1 MAQNSP
7 SNRTPTEVITS
18 VEQWASHALTQPN
31 DPMRK
36 DVAAVLAGCQFSR
49 VQTLMLSCYR
59 TGRRPSESLL
69 DKYNRAAERF
79 DSALS
84 AAGVG
89 GGE

>member
-1 MAQNSP
+1 MT
-7 SNRTPTEVITS
+7 NRTPTEVIAS
-18 VEQWASHALTQPN
+18 VEQWASHIITQPN

-36 DVAAVLAGCQFSR
+36 DVAAVLAMARAGQAFQR
-49 VQTLMLSCYR
+49 MWTLAPTSSVVENQKLF
-59 TGRRPSESLL
+59 
-69 DKYNRAAERF
+69 RAKDNAVDAM

>member
-36 DVAAVLAGCQFSR
+36 DVAAVLAMAS
-49 VQTLMLSCYR
+49 VYAADLEHPK
-59 TGRRPSESLL
+59 PSESMAYV
-69 DKYNRAAERF
+69 KNMRRVC
-79 DSALS
+79 DSARTALS